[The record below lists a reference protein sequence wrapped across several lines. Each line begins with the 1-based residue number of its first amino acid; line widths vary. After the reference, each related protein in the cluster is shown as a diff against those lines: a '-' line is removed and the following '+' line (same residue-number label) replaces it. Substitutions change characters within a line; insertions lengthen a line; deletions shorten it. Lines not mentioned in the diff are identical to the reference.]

1 MTFNDWPW
9 RHWRQRRGEAL
20 ALRLNNQPLTWRE
33 LCARVDALASGFAAQ
48 GVMEGQGVALRAYN
62 QPETLL
68 AWLALLQCGAR
79 VLPLNPQL
87 PAVLLQELLPALTV
101 QHQLVL
107 NGDTLPGNLPAVN
120 SAGGRRRLC
129 RLLAWRSVGVDDVDL
144 RFNRPAESGG
154 T

>member
-62 QPETLL
+62 QPELC
-68 AWLALLQCGAR
+68 WHGWRCC
-79 VLPLNPQL
+79 
-87 PAVLLQELLPALTV
+87 
-101 QHQLVL
+101 
-107 NGDTLPGNLPAVN
+107 
-120 SAGGRRRLC
+120 SAGRGCC
-129 RLLAWRSVGVDDVDL
+129 R
-144 RFNRPAESGG
+144 
-154 T
+154 